1 MKVIEQIKIVR
12 KIVINLRDLYLK
24 RYKNV
29 KFFLEVD
36 ISPKLFCKDTYI

>member
-36 ISPKLFCKDTYI
+36 FSPKLFCKDTYI